1 MKSKNFALIVT
12 ILLIFLISSA
22 QEQKKEAVIAF
33 YNVENLFDT
42 ENDPNKNDEQFL
54 PTGDYKWTPERYH
67 QKLEN
72 LSSVISLIGQDKGGV
87 VVIGVSEIENRKV
100 LEDLAAM
107 PKLKSLHLAVAHHD
121 SPDRR
126 GVDVAFLYNQKR
138 FQVIDT
144 NAFPVVTSDTNF
156 RTRDLFLMTGIIDGT
171 DTVHLIVM
179 HWPSK
184 SGGEKRSMPMRIAAA
199 QAARNVADLLL
210 ARDINANIIFMGD
223 LNDNPTATSIKDY
236 LKPKVKIKDVEKGD
250 LFNPMWKMYQDGIGT
265 YAYRD
270 NWEVIDQMIIS
281 SNLLNPYRPNSYKF
295 VATKVF
301 RRQFMLTQSGS
312 YMGYPYR
319 TYAGGAY
326 QGGYSDHFPVYL
338 ILEK

>member
-1 MKSKNFALIVT
+1 MKFKNLALVA
-12 ILLIFLISSA
+12 LLLPMFLISNA
-22 QEQKKEAVIAF
+22 QEHKKEAVIAF

-54 PTGDYKWTPERYH
+54 PIGDYKWTPERYH

-144 NAFPVVTSDTNF
+144 NAFPVVTDDTNF

-184 SGGEKRSMPMRIAAA
+184 SGGEKRSMPKRIAAA

>member
-1 MKSKNFALIVT
+1 MKFKNLALVA
-12 ILLIFLISSA
+12 LLLPIFLISNA
-22 QEQKKEAVIAF
+22 QEHKKEAVIAF

-144 NAFPVVTSDTNF
+144 NAFPVVTDDTNF

-184 SGGEKRSMPMRIAAA
+184 SGGEKRSMPKRIAAA

-326 QGGYSDHFPVYL
+326 QGGYSDHFPVFL